1 MVNFYALDGC
11 GNTALVM
18 VSNSSGDV
26 TFDVATEKTSLK
38 DIIMASKFLYL
49 SDLLRDSFKK
59 NLSICKIPSY
69 PELLMDAIDCISRE
83 NGTIA
88 FKGSMIEKCSDSCN
102 VVVFQR
108 GKP

>member
-1 MVNFYALDGC
+1 MVKFYALDGC

-38 DIIMASKFLYL
+38 DIVMASKFI
-49 SDLLRDSFKK
+49 DLNDLRDSFKK
-59 NLSICKIPSY
+59 NLSICKIPGY
-69 PELLMDAIDCISRE
+69 PEFLIDAIGYIISD
-83 NGTIA
+83 NGTIV
-88 FKGSMIEKCSDSCN
+88 FKCSLIEKCSNSSN
-102 VVVFQR
+102 IVVFQR

>member
-1 MVNFYALDGC
+1 MVNFYALDGR

-26 TFDVATEKTSLK
+26 TFNVATEKTSLK
-38 DIIMASKFLYL
+38 NIFMASKFVFL
-49 SDLLRDSFKK
+49 SDLKDSFKK